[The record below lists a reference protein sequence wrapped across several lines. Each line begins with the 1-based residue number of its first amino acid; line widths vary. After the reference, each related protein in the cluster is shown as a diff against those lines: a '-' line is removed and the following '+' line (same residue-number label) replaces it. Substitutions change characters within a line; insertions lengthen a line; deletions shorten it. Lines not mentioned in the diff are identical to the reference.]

1 MGNVFSSNMKL
12 KGVVRIYVED
22 PTTHKRTL
30 WHEAHNT
37 FVLSGMQWILMK
49 MFGLHLDSNHGTKYE
64 ELCEAVL

>member
-37 FVLSGMQWILMK
+37 FVLSGMQWNKLIRRWS
-49 MFGLHLDSNHGTKYE
+49 FSSI
-64 ELCEAVL
+64 